1 MKKVIATRPDVELLV
16 SSFYE
21 KVLKDELLA
30 PSFAGLEMQKHLP
43 VMYGFWSSI
52 LLDEQGYSGSP
63 FDRHIQL
70 NLSEALFDRWILLFE
85 GTVNELFEG
94 EKAELAVQ
102 RAKSIAWIFQSKLKE
117 MGKLG

>member
-1 MKKVIATRPDVELLV
+1 MKKEIITRSDVELLV
-16 SSFYE
+16 SSFYN
-21 KVLKDELLA
+21 KVLKDELLS
-30 PSFAGLEMQKHLP
+30 PSFAGLDMQKHLP

-63 FDRHIQL
+63 FDKHL
-70 NLSEALFDRWILLFE
+70 HLHLSEALFARWILLFE
-85 GTVNELFEG
+85 TTVNDLFVG
-94 EKAELAVQ
+94 EKAELAIQ